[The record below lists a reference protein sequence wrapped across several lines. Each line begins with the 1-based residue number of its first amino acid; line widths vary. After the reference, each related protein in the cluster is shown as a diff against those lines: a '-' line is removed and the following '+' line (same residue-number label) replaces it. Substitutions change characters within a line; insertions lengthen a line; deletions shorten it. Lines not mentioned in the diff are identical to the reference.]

1 MGGTLSYSQHDGTWR
16 SLVARLLGVQE
27 AVSSNLAVPIRYHQP
42 DSLSLIGYDLQGA
55 VLSAFFASPHDIP
68 PGWPAP
74 LVDIHCNKI
83 QVG

>member
-1 MGGTLSYSQHDGTWR
+1 MWR

-55 VLSAFFASPHDIP
+55 VLSAFFASPHDNTLRLAR
-68 PGWPAP
+68 PARRYS
-74 LVDIHCNKI
+74 L
-83 QVG
+83 